1 MLKYHD
7 LKGIYIINFKA
18 NMHEFIHISAT
29 SNQTQLNVLRLMSC
43 QLEKTHSHVHNANC
57 YVQSW
62 EKEN

>member
-1 MLKYHD
+1 
-7 LKGIYIINFKA
+7 
-18 NMHEFIHISAT
+18 MHEFIHISAT